1 MTRKNDFQI
10 RKDLVLGIV
19 IDRYVKIVAPVGSA
33 FIAEEYHL
41 DLSPATIRN
50 ILAELEEEGYL
61 SHPHTSAGRM
71 PTEKGYR
78 FYLESLDLNQR
89 QVGKKDGEMLV
100 KIKEVKGDDET
111 KGKVLAKTLAEIS
124 HQTIIVAFSPEKIY
138 YTGLTN
144 LFQQPEFSEL
154 NLVVNLTN
162 VFDRCEEC
170 VEDFYDAVMNEPKY
184 FVGNDQPFGSMLSVL
199 AARWPKTDKGL
210 VALLGPMRMDYLTN
224 YALLKKALEV
234 I

>member
-1 MTRKNDFQI
+1 MNSRQEQLLK
-10 RKDLVLGIV
+10 LVIESHV
-19 IDRYVKIVAPVGSA
+19 ETAEPVGSK
-33 FIAEEYHL
+33 FLVSEGRL
-41 DLSPATIRN
+41 DWSEATVRN
-50 ILAELEEEGYL
+50 ELRELEEEGYL
-61 SHPHTSAGRM
+61 THPHTSAGRM

-78 FYLESLDLNQR
+78 FYLQSLDLNKGTI
-89 QVGKKDGEMLV
+89 GKKVSEQIEGV
-100 KIKEVKGDDET
+100 KEVKGDDET
-111 KGKVLAKTLAEIS
+111 KGKTLAKTLAEVS

-138 YTGLTN
+138 YTGITN

-154 NLVVNLTN
+154 NLVVNLSN

-170 VEDFYDAVMNEPKY
+170 VEDFYDEVINEPKY
-184 FVGNDQPFGSMLSVL
+184 FIGNDQPFGSMLSVL
-199 AARWPKTDKGL
+199 AARWPKTEKGL

>member
-1 MTRKNDFQI
+1 MNSRQEQLLK
-10 RKDLVLGIV
+10 LVIESHV
-19 IDRYVKIVAPVGSA
+19 ETAEPVGSK
-33 FIAEEYHL
+33 FLVSEGRL
-41 DLSPATIRN
+41 DWSEATVRN
-50 ILAELEEEGYL
+50 ELRELEEEGYL